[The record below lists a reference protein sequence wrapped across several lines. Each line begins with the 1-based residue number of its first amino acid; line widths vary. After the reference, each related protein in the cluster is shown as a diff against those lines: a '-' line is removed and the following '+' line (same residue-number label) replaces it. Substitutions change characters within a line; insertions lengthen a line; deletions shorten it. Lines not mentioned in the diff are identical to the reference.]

1 MKKQIL
7 LLPLSVTVGLILALG
22 FVLGLDPSGT
32 IMAAS
37 SAPEASTLA
46 TIRAEDP
53 VEVSGSALASLAGV
67 PIAELA
73 VYAFD
78 GSTWAP
84 IPFQIDEVDASGA
97 YTSTE
102 DRLVDANDVL
112 VFMAR
117 DLGVGAPVSEWPA
130 DAQARTHY
138 RQALRAVDPLSDASG
153 IVYVYRSTTLAR
165 SATSYVAWDQNA
177 QSLTTPVFSTGFDP
191 ANFIGLANL
200 SLHGG
205 PDVLDRQKT
214 RIAVKVFGLTLN
226 YDEEQISSNFG
237 IPATISFPVQG
248 PVRVIRGGGTLNV
261 ALYRERFS
269 FQTNLDTSGFTT
281 GSVDELRTSLDLNDP
296 ATTGLTQFFDSNG
309 SAVPIDGTPD
319 ALTGADLFK
328 WYQVSGDAS
337 GPGGMVVAFPNLG
350 VGKGSAANYYAD
362 TLAAVSGDTGDQ
374 KSFADTGLTIIQPA
388 GLASVTLA
396 GMILPQSATANVGQ
410 SIYDRTV
417 TPITVQVS
425 AAPYLDPATLQEIF
439 LPLLQR

>member
-1 MKKQIL
+1 MYK
-7 LLPLSVTVGLILALG
+7 
-22 FVLGLDPSGT
+22 
-32 IMAAS
+32 
-37 SAPEASTLA
+37 
-46 TIRAEDP
+46 
-53 VEVSGSALASLAGV
+53 
-67 PIAELA
+67 
-73 VYAFD
+73 
-78 GSTWAP
+78 
-84 IPFQIDEVDASGA
+84 
-97 YTSTE
+97 
-102 DRLVDANDVL
+102 
-112 VFMAR
+112 
-117 DLGVGAPVSEWPA
+117 
-130 DAQARTHY
+130 
-138 RQALRAVDPLSDASG
+138 RQ
-153 IVYVYRSTTLAR
+153 
-165 SATSYVAWDQNA
+165 
-177 QSLTTPVFSTGFDP
+177 
-191 ANFIGLANL
+191 
-200 SLHGG
+200 
-205 PDVLDRQKT
+205 
-214 RIAVKVFGLTLN
+214 
-226 YDEEQISSNFG
+226 
-237 IPATISFPVQG
+237 
-248 PVRVIRGGGTLNV
+248 
-261 ALYRERFS
+261 
-269 FQTNLDTSGFTT
+269 
-281 GSVDELRTSLDLNDP
+281 DLNDP